1 MELGRGEGTVSET
14 KLAILSLLRH
24 KPLYGYEIKK
34 TLERECID
42 MWSTI
47 PLATLY
53 NKLNRMSNEG
63 LVEKVGVEVESGRA
77 RSVFAITERGRSAFI
92 EMVREAWQLNQPVPI
107 PLFIAVAA
115 LDVLPQDELVGLIRH
130 RICIV
135 EKQCEVVEPQDESGR
150 VRDGPFMGVQAV
162 TDRFRSHL
170 QAELGWLQGL
180 LERVENGEPL

>member
-1 MELGRGEGTVSET
+1 MSET
-14 KLAILSLLRH
+14 QLAILSLLRH

-53 NKLNRMSNEG
+53 NKLNRMSDEG
-63 LVEKVGVEVESGRA
+63 LVKKVGIEVESGRA

-92 EMVREAWQLNQPVPI
+92 EMVREVWRSNQPVPV

-115 LDVLPQDELVGLIRH
+115 LDVLPQDELVGLILR
-130 RICIV
+130 RIRIV
-135 EKQCEVVEPQDESGR
+135 EKQYDIVGPQDESGR
-150 VRDGPFMGVQAV
+150 VRDGPFLGIRAV

-170 QAELGWLQGL
+170 QAELGWLQAL
-180 LERVENGEPL
+180 LERTENGESL